1 MLLCCSLEC
10 AFCNAKNISYG
21 GWKWKKLSYGKIT
34 GNFEGHFS
42 IHHTQLWKDAVLHD
56 QQQLGKLVKLEANM
70 GQMTLE
76 TKVSGTC
83 VYKGNQLTRI
93 MTVLQYQWTIPAYH
107 KVDSWQQSTLHQDW
121 KPILPRHSCILPS
134 TFKEE
139 PNWTEAN

>member
-83 VYKGNQLTRI
+83 VYKGNQLTVMIRAGLCH
-93 MTVLQYQWTIPAYH
+93 TSHPSRFCDTF
-107 KVDSWQQSTLHQDW
+107 STH
-121 KPILPRHSCILPS
+121 IG
-134 TFKEE
+134 
-139 PNWTEAN
+139 